1 MLQLR
6 RGYLVTAGFVFVSTL
21 VLFFLTLN
29 RSIPFWDSGE
39 FIATSYLLG
48 IPHPPGT
55 PLYVLIGRLFAML
68 PFGNTEAQLNF
79 LSVLPSAIAVWL
91 TFLVTVRF
99 MRIVQNRKGERTQSD
114 EII

>member
-1 MLQLR
+1 MPLMR
-6 RGYLVTAGFVFVSTL
+6 RGHLITAAFVFVSTL
-21 VLFFLTLN
+21 IVYFMTMN

-39 FIATSYLLG
+39 FIATSNLLG

-68 PFGNTEAQLNF
+68 PFGNVSAQLNF

-99 MRIVQNRKGERTQSD
+99 VRIAQATKGERT
-114 EII
+114 